1 MTLRKS
7 STCCLNVSSVT
18 WIDGPLE
25 LWLLNEIFVYKWN
38 FYVFSREVVLINKIN
53 MSLHMIKLLSIQD
66 GVSGWGQS
74 FVCGGGGGG
83 GGGGGVLGG
92 NPFFGPPTPP
102 PPPPIQRIVDHM
114 GMWSYVSFCLATSM
128 WKDVKPFLNFLP
140 WPCPLV
146 LLFGLLCPH
155 LYWAEYFYVANVV
168 KVLFINF
175 SSTQVTWFC
184 LLQYY

>member
-74 FVCGGGGGG
+74 FVC
-83 GGGGGVLGG
+83 
-92 NPFFGPPTPP
+92 PPLTPP
-102 PPPPIQRIVDHM
+102 PPPYSALLITWVCEVMCHSALQLQCERM
-114 GMWSYVSFCLATSM
+114 SNLFWTSS
-128 WKDVKPFLNFLP
+128 PG
-140 WPCPLV
+140 LV
-146 LLFGLLCPH
+146 LLSFYLAFCALTFTGLNI
-155 LYWAEYFYVANVV
+155 FM
-168 KVLFINF
+168 
-175 SSTQVTWFC
+175 
-184 LLQYY
+184 

>member
-7 STCCLNVSSVT
+7 STCWLNVSSVT

-74 FVCGGGGGG
+74 FVCPPLPHTAHCWSHGYVKLCVILPCNFNVKGCQTFFELPPLALSSCPFIWPF
-83 GGGGGVLGG
+83 VPSPLLGWI
-92 NPFFGPPTPP
+92 FFCSQCSESTL
-102 PPPPIQRIVDHM
+102 H
-114 GMWSYVSFCLATSM
+114 
-128 WKDVKPFLNFLP
+128 K
-140 WPCPLV
+140 
-146 LLFGLLCPH
+146 LF
-155 LYWAEYFYVANVV
+155 
-168 KVLFINF
+168 
-175 SSTQVTWFC
+175 
-184 LLQYY
+184 